1 MSSRQRIDSI
11 WLMVG
16 AFILGCVFL
25 IYGITQNVVVVSGIG
40 VALIVGGILALIS
53 LLGLIPSRH

>member
-16 AFILGCVFL
+16 SFILGCIFL

-40 VALIVGGILALIS
+40 VALIVGGVLALIS
-53 LLGLIPSRH
+53 FLGLIPSKH